1 MQIRVTFISFI
12 YLFLLII
19 FFISKNFI
27 FFFCRISSSQEDPSS
42 QPRIQRKR
50 SVHFDVSPSRGN
62 PASPMH
68 TKQASPGSSSP
79 SMPTWNLEHPAVNH
93 DESMPSRGLDESK
106 IQDEGDEEQ
115 IHHPDGKVI
124 SYWICN
130 VTKFKI
136 HVLYTQV

>member
-1 MQIRVTFISFI
+1 M
-12 YLFLLII
+12 
-19 FFISKNFI
+19 N
-27 FFFCRISSSQEDPSS
+27 SSSQDDPSS

-62 PASPMH
+62 PASLPH

-79 SMPTWNLEHPAVNH
+79 SMPTWNLEHPAVSH
-93 DESMPSRGLDESK
+93 DESIPLRGPDESK

-124 SYWICN
+124 MM
-130 VTKFKI
+130 
-136 HVLYTQV
+136 